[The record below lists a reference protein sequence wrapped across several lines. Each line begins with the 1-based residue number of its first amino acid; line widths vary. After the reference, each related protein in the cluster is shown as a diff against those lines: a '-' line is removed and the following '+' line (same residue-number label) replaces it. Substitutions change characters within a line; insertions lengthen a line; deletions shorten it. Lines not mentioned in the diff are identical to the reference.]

1 METLDNLKYSGGAA
15 LMEISSVR
23 ESGRLRRILLRIAVA
38 LALLLGAASV
48 RPAKAQFAVTDFTQI
63 AANYKS
69 SLAELAQL
77 LKEVG
82 VNIDQLEWLDTIM
95 DLAGE
100 IQDLLDDI
108 GLFMDMYKSLAFQA
122 KVMKYYLVVLK
133 DMEAYGFRA
142 SMIQEIKSRISYG
155 YNTVKDMIAQA
166 LKILQD
172 TGLSK
177 ADKVRMAQEYAA
189 KVKNE
194 SVNRIMLIQDAV
206 NTATEAQA
214 LIEFD
219 NFILGLPA
227 KENIEKVTLG
237 INTLED
243 LDEDKKVS
251 EEDALGEDYD
261 KFRAINRHGIA
272 IFYTVLAILLLF
284 ALVLTTVR
292 FMRGDPRSETGFFRI
307 LVVIV
312 VSAVVFTVLSG
323 VLKI

>member
-1 METLDNLKYSGGAA
+1 MDTLDNLKYSGGAA
-15 LMEISSVR
+15 SMEVFSVR
-23 ESGRLRRILLRIAVA
+23 EPGRLRRILLRVVVA

-63 AANYKS
+63 AANYKN
-69 SLAELAQL
+69 SLAELAQM

-108 GLFMDMYKSLAFQA
+108 GLFAEMYKTLTFQA
-122 KVMKYYLVVLK
+122 KVMQYYLAVLK

-142 SMIQEIKSRISYG
+142 SMIQEIKSRITYG

-177 ADKVRMAQEYAA
+177 ADKVKMAKEYAEN
-189 KVKNE
+189 VKKEALNKT
-194 SVNRIMLIQDAV
+194 IAIQEAITEVRETQAV
-206 NTATEAQA
+206 
-214 LIEFD
+214 IEFD
-219 NFILGLPA
+219 NFLMGRPA
-227 KENIEKVTLG
+227 KENIENISLDYNLLG
-237 INTLED
+237 EV
-243 LDEDKKVS
+243 DEQKFIS
-251 EEDALGEDYD
+251 EEEALGEDNE
-261 KFRAINRHGIA
+261 KFKAINRHGIA
-272 IFYTVLAILLLF
+272 IFYTVLAIMLLF

-312 VSAVVFTVLSG
+312 VASVVFTVLQG
-323 VLKI
+323 VLKL